1 MKLLNISTFTVLT
14 LYVALFLQLIGLTIA
29 VCYDS
34 YISKE
39 HRRLMLIVVALVFSL
54 VLQNHADSELSS
66 ASFEQVVFV
75 HTLAS
80 MYGYIVRP
88 IIIVLFIRIVDTSF
102 RKGTLW
108 AIAIANAL
116 IYSTATFSPISFSF
130 SERNLF
136 HRGPLGYTCVISSM
150 VLIAILTILTIR
162 RIVAG
167 GGRGA
172 DAIIPILNIVFIIAA
187 SFVDISLDF
196 NPDISMLNVSMVSG
210 CIFYYIWLHLQFVRE
225 HEDDQ
230 EAQQRIRIMI
240 SQIQPHFMFN
250 TLSTIQALCLIN
262 PQKAADTV
270 EKFGTYLRQNLDS
283 LNQED
288 LIPFERELEHTRVYS
303 DIENVRFSS
312 ISVEYDIH
320 DTDFSVPA
328 LTVQPLVENAI
339 RHGVRYKKDGYVVV
353 RSYLRGDFHEII
365 IEDNGKGFEESDMH
379 KTDRAHIGVSNVRE
393 RIEKMCEGTVDID
406 SKLGQGTSI
415 IIRIPASTKSEDD
428 E

>member
-1 MKLLNISTFTVLT
+1 MRPLDISTFTT
-14 LYVALFLQLIGLTIA
+14 LSVYAALFLQLIGLTLA
-29 VCYDS
+29 VCNDS

-39 HRRLMLIVVALVFSL
+39 NRRIMLIVDILVFSL
-54 VLQNHADSELSS
+54 ILQNHADSALQFYKGEH
-66 ASFEQVVFV
+66 VVFMR
-75 HTLAS
+75 TLVS

-88 IIIVLFIRIVDTSF
+88 VILVLFIRLVDSSF
-102 RKGTLW
+102 RKGILW

-116 IYSTATFSPISFSF
+116 IYFTALFSPISFSF
-130 SERNLF
+130 SRESGF
-136 HRGPLGYTCVISSM
+136 IRGPLGYTCVVLSM
-150 VLIAILTILTIR
+150 VLMVILTVLSVKR
-162 RIVAG
+162 LIV
-167 GGRGA
+167 GRSHGSEA
-172 DAIIPILNIVFIIAA
+172 VIPLLNIGFIIAA
-187 SFVDISLDF
+187 TIIDMNLGF
-196 NPDISMLNVSMVSG
+196 NPDISMLNVSMVSC

-225 HEDDQ
+225 HEDDL

-288 LIPFERELEHTRVYS
+288 LIPFERELEHTQVYS
-303 DIENVRFSS
+303 DIERVRFSS
-312 ISVEYDIH
+312 ISVEYDIQ

-339 RHGVRYKKDGYVVV
+339 RHGIRYKKDGWVKVTSRPAGAY
-353 RSYLRGDFHEII
+353 HEIV

-393 RIEKMCEGTVDID
+393 RIEKMCDGTVDID
-406 SKLGQGTSI
+406 SRLGEGTTI
-415 IIRIPASTKSEDD
+415 TIRILALSIEEDQ
-428 E
+428 